1 MKSEDL
7 HGGQTIAVVVPYNG
21 LQVGLKGI
29 VLGYYQSE
37 DKALVQFFN
46 KQQTEEKIPLKN
58 IIGVLYD
65 ETE

>member
-21 LQVGLKGI
+21 LQVGLKGT

-37 DKALVQFFN
+37 DKALVQFLIDN
-46 KQQTEEKIPLKN
+46 RLKKRF
-58 IIGVLYD
+58 L
-65 ETE
+65 